1 MKNQPER
8 YSYKGMEIIGIDH
21 GFGQIKTRYNTFRA
35 GVETRDTEPP
45 VGGDLLI
52 YDGRYHIIGEKHKT
66 FLQDKSLDG
75 DYFILTVAALAK
87 EMVSRQ
93 LKEADVIIA
102 AGVPLQWKTIQ
113 KESFRKYLLQK
124 EDLDFNYRGKDYHVR
139 ICGALIYPQGFAG
152 IAQDMGRFSGINL
165 LADIGNGTMNTMYIN
180 HHKPVA
186 TRCYTDKLGVEQC
199 VIRMQNEF
207 QAISG
212 SAAPHELL
220 ESFLWNGG
228 SDSLTEKYTKP
239 LNKIARD
246 YAAQII
252 NRLREY
258 EYNPEIMRLHV
269 MGGGICILKH
279 FWDDKNEN
287 VQFIEDIRAT
297 AKGYEL
303 CALNDLRRGKEYG
316 RDEEAA

>member
-1 MKNQPER
+1 MKNQTER

-21 GFGQIKTRYNTFRA
+21 GFGQIKTRYNTFRS
-35 GVETRDTEPP
+35 GVETRDTEPS
-45 VGGDLLI
+45 VSGDLLI
-52 YDGRYHIIGEKHKT
+52 YDGRYHIIGEQHKT
-66 FLQDKSLDG
+66 FLQDKAEDE
-75 DYFILTVAALAK
+75 DYYLLTVAALAK

-93 LKEADVIIA
+93 LREADVIIA
-102 AGVPLQWKTIQ
+102 AGLPLQWNGLQ
-113 KESFRKYLLQK
+113 KDSFREYLLQK
-124 EDLDFNYRGKDYHVR
+124 EELAFSYRGKDFKVR
-139 ICGALIYPQGFAG
+139 IRGALVYPQGFAG
-152 IAQDMGRFSGINL
+152 VAQDMARFSDINL

-186 TRCYTDKLGVEQC
+186 TKCYTDKLGVEQC

-228 SDSLTEKYTKP
+228 SDILPEKYAEP
-239 LNKIARD
+239 MEKIARQ
-246 YAAQII
+246 YASQII
-252 NRLREY
+252 DRLREY
-258 EYNPEIMRLHV
+258 EYNPEIMKLHV

-279 FWDDKNEN
+279 FWNDRGAN
-287 VQFIEDIRAT
+287 VHFIEDIRAT

-316 RDEEAA
+316 RKGEAA